1 MTADEFAKASEIVAQ
16 NTHLP
21 VIADADTGFGGL
33 LNIRRTIQLYEHAG
47 VAGCHIEDQV
57 FPKRCGQL
65 KGKDVVDLQVYLER
79 IRSAVEARTNPDF
92 VIIARTDARNAKSFG
107 GDKASTEAF
116 REGVKRL
123 KEAMAAGADVAFME
137 SPRTKEE
144 MSELVRDLAPHPV
157 LINVAGCRFHLYIL
171 SLPLSFDNFSADMHQ
186 GLTGNLTTAECE
198 ELGFA
203 AAIYPC
209 TGFIPAMLAM
219 QESYKGLMD
228 EGSDLKY
235 CQGKTIV
242 DFFEQLGLKEAMQF
256 DERIWRAGRGTRC
269 STRASSSRAEDIIAG
284 LDMA

>member
-1 MTADEFAKASEIVAQ
+1 MTADEFAKACEIAAQ

-21 VIADADTGFGGL
+21 VIADADTGFGGP

-79 IRSAVEARTNPDF
+79 IRSAVQARTNPDF

-107 GDKASTEAF
+107 GDQASKEAF
-116 REGVKRL
+116 EEGVRRL
-123 KEAMAAGADVAFME
+123 KEAMAAGADMAFME

-144 MSELVRDLAPHPV
+144 MRTLVKELAPHPV
-157 LINVAGCRFHLYIL
+157 LINV
-171 SLPLSFDNFSADMHQ
+171 LPD
-186 GLTGNLTTAECE
+186 GLTGNLTTAECQ

-219 QESYKGLMD
+219 QESYRGLKED
-228 EGSDLKY
+228 GSDLKY
-235 CQGKTIV
+235 CKGNTIV
-242 DFFEQLGLKEAMQF
+242 QFFEQLGLKEAMEF
-256 DERIWRAGRGTRC
+256 DDRIEKW
-269 STRASSSRAEDIIAG
+269 SRTKVEHESRQAES
-284 LDMA
+284 